1 MAAEVTN
8 SSMRNDE
15 NIEEMAN
22 IRASVKHLQSI
33 INLHISNSNQLKKI
47 PGTKTIKNLFT
58 KYYKDDGKEEL
69 WPTNTFKKSY
79 KRKMEM
85 LNMFLAMSITD
96 IRRPTAKQSRDQ
108 SELTYERNISDSDV
122 ERYLNAIGVN
132 DSTTSSQSS
141 SIQISP
147 DSGRS
152 TRSKRNTSQ
161 RDTMD
166 ETGNTSS
173 CRQPQQ
179 QQQLQQY
186 ERVSISGNTVDG
198 GSSIIISTCE
208 NNSFSN
214 NYSITFESRHLQ

>member
-122 ERYLNAIGVN
+122 ERYLRAIGVN
-132 DSTTSSQSS
+132 DSTISSQSP

-152 TRSKRNTSQ
+152 TRS
-161 RDTMD
+161 
-166 ETGNTSS
+166 
-173 CRQPQQ
+173 
-179 QQQLQQY
+179 
-186 ERVSISGNTVDG
+186 IS
-198 GSSIIISTCE
+198 
-208 NNSFSN
+208 
-214 NYSITFESRHLQ
+214 LP